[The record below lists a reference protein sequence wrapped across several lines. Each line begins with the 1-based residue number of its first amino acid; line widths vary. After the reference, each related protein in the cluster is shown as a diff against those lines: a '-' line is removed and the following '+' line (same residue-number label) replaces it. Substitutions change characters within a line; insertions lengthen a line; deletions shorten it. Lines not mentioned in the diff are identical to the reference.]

1 MARSVG
7 LDRAQVV
14 VAAALLANAHGFD
27 ALTLAQ
33 VAEQVGVKLPSL
45 YNHIAGLPALRRA
58 LALHGLQQLLDRLSR
73 AAIGIAGD
81 DAVIALARAYR
92 QYILDN
98 PGVYAA
104 TVRAPAP
111 DDRALIEVS
120 EQIIAVTRAVL
131 AHYALNDDD
140 VIHAIRALRAIA
152 HGFATIELS
161 GGFGI
166 ALSRD
171 ASYEQ
176 LLASYVA
183 GLRQRR

>member
-7 LDRAQVV
+7 LDRAQVI
-14 VAAALLANAHGFD
+14 AAAAVLANQHGLES
-27 ALTLAQ
+27 LTLAQ
-33 VAEQVGVKLPSL
+33 VAEHFGVKLPSL
-45 YNHIAGLPALRRA
+45 YNHVNGMPALRRE
-58 LALHGLQQLLDRLSR
+58 LALHGLRQLLDCLSQ

-111 DDRALIEVS
+111 DDRELIAVS
-120 EQIIAVTRAVL
+120 ERIIAVVSAVL
-131 AHYALNDDD
+131 AHYALSDNDM
-140 VIHAIRALRAIA
+140 IHAIRALRAIA

-171 ASYEQ
+171 ESYGQ
-176 LLASYVA
+176 LLRAYVA
-183 GLRQRR
+183 GLTNRL